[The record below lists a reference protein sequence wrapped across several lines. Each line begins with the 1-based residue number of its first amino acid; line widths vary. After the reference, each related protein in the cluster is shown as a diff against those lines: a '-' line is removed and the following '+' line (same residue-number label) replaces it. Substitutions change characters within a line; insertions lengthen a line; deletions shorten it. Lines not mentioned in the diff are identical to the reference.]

1 MLYYD
6 RIDISEGI
14 DINKT
19 NASKEC
25 DICRYWYFLNKVFK
39 FQIYVCNRC
48 HDLLM
53 MSKDLNSIYILNIT
67 NANYYCIINR
77 ISKKL
82 IELAKQLLQNIDL
95 TKKVE
100 YYKK

>member
-1 MLYYD
+1 
-6 RIDISEGI
+6 
-14 DINKT
+14 
-19 NASKEC
+19 
-25 DICRYWYFLNKVFK
+25 
-39 FQIYVCNRC
+39 
-48 HDLLM
+48 
-53 MSKDLNSIYILNIT
+53 MSKDLNNIYILNIT